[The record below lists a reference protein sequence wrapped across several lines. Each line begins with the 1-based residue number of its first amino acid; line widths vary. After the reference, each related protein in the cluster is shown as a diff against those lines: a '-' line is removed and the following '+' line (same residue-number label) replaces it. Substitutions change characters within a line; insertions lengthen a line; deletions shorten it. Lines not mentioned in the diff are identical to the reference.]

1 MLTLTRRVGDKI
13 FIGEDITI
21 IVTGIRNSQVRIS
34 IEAPHDIEIGR
45 CNMINKSKIKKAQM
59 QEAIEVVD
67 EMMGGNR

>member
-45 CNMINKSKIKKAQM
+45 CDMINKSKK
-59 QEAIEVVD
+59 EAIEVVD
-67 EMMGGNR
+67 EMLGGNR